1 MRVQTIMRTS
11 YIKYVAATVA
21 AVMVMLVGLVAQ
33 PSQTAYADI
42 SGCHNFQA
50 TSVGR
55 GDYSRWTSR
64 YTVPSSSGCRDIQIS
79 HVTLRGTTIH
89 CGQFRVRFY
98 PSSGGFIDGATH
110 AVCTSGNSNWVLA
123 TNVLNG
129 TRYDVEYFFPSNCVG
144 CYYDFRITD

>member
-1 MRVQTIMRTS
+1 MQRITKHVTNVRQTI
-11 YIKYVAATVA
+11 
-21 AVMVMLVGLVAQ
+21 LVACAMAIMAIALVVT
-33 PSQTAYADI
+33 PVQTAYADI

-50 TSVGR
+50 SSSGR
-55 GDYSRWTSR
+55 GDYSRWTPR

-79 HVTLRGTTIH
+79 HVTLHENGIH

-98 PSSGGFIDGATH
+98 PSSGGFINGATH

-144 CYYDFRITD
+144 CHYDFRITD